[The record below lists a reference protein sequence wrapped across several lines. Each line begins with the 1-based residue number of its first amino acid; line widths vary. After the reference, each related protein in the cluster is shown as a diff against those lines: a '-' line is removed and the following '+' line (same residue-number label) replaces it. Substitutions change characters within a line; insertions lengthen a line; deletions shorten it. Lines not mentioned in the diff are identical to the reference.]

1 MTLIASSISVLSL
14 TISLTLA
21 QQAYPPP
28 LVSPPTIPE
37 WTRSLKVDS
46 ASPAVTADRCIDA
59 NSWALTYDD
68 GPSGFTSAVVDG
80 LTRAGVKGTFF
91 VTGNSLLK
99 YSEPLK
105 KAYTAGH
112 EIALHSWSHVSF
124 NNLTDDQI
132 VTEVYWNAK
141 LVKDIIG
148 VTPVLFRPPF
158 GEANARVLQVLGAL
172 GIKSVV
178 LWNRDSN
185 DWSFSFFPE
194 KEPSL
199 PYAKND
205 TPEAIVRSFREWT
218 AITPRQGT
226 ISLQHDVFELP
237 SRQIEGAASVV
248 AQSQYKAVTV
258 SQCLGIQAYDEDFLK
273 KFDKS
278 LIKVDSTFS
287 QPSGSGKKS
296 AAAGGNA
303 STFIAKSTS
312 SIFGLVFLIGFLIFW
327 Y

>member
-1 MTLIASSISVLSL
+1 MGFLKSSFSALSL
-14 TISLTLA
+14 TLSLTLA

-28 LVSPPTIPE
+28 LVSPPIIPE
-37 WTRSLKVDS
+37 WTRSLNVDS
-46 ASPAVTADRCIDA
+46 ATPLVSVDRCTDS

-68 GPSGFTSAVVDG
+68 GPSGFTSAVIDG
-80 LTRAGVKGTFF
+80 LTRARVKGTFF

-99 YSEPLK
+99 YSEPLR
-105 KAYTAGH
+105 KAYSAGH

-124 NNLTDDQI
+124 NDLTDDQI

-148 VTPVLFRPPF
+148 VTPVLFRPPY
-158 GEANARVLQVLGAL
+158 GEANARVLKVLGAL

-194 KEPSL
+194 KEPMP
-199 PYAKND
+199 PYNKTD
-205 TPEAIVRSFREWT
+205 TPDAIVRSFTEWT
-218 AITPRQGT
+218 VMTPRQGT

-237 SRQIEGAASVV
+237 SRQIEGAAVVV

-273 KFDKS
+273 KFDTS
-278 LIKVDSTFS
+278 LIKVDATFS
-287 QPSGSGKKS
+287 QPTRSGKKS
-296 AAAGGNA
+296 AAAGGGA

-312 SIFGLVFLIGFLIFW
+312 SSVGLVFLVGFLVFW